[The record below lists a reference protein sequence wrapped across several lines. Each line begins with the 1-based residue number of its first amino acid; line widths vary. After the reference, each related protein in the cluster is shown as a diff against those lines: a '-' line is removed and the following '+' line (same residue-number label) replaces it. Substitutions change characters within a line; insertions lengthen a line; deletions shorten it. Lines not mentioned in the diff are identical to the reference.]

1 VYKFLYE
8 FIGQAAFFTTGEV
21 IGQLPW
27 VFTVLRSRR
36 DKSRISLSIFVMPP
50 KIYIDGQAGTTA
62 LRIRDW
68 LTGRTDLEVI
78 TLPEELRKDSAA
90 RKKALKD
97 ASIVLLCLPDDAAKE
112 AVTWLSDSPVRILD
126 ASTAHRVADDWVYG
140 LPELISGQR
149 ERITKAQRVANP
161 GCYASAVILLARPLV
176 DAGLIVPDTPLAI
189 HALSGYSGGGRSL
202 IERWEDPKRKLI
214 NLPHEA
220 PYSIG
225 KLHKHIPEIMR
236 YGGLSAEP
244 QFLPNVGPFRSG
256 MRVQIMIPAKALPKR
271 GAGKLIWEILAGR
284 YDNEMFVRVEE
295 LTDAAEIDEFTFDPQ
310 AHNDTNLISLRVLP
324 HQSGHILLVA
334 RLDNL
339 GKGAAGVAI
348 QNLNLMLGVPEETGL
363 PR

>member
-1 VYKFLYE
+1 
-8 FIGQAAFFTTGEV
+8 
-21 IGQLPW
+21 
-27 VFTVLRSRR
+27 
-36 DKSRISLSIFVMPP
+36 MPP
-50 KIYIDGQAGTTA
+50 KMYIDGQAGTTA

-68 LTGRTDLEVI
+68 LTGRKDIEVV
-78 TLPEELRKDSAA
+78 TLPEELRKDPAA
-90 RKKALKD
+90 RKKALMD
-97 ASIVLLCLPDDAAKE
+97 ANIVLLCLPDDVAKE
-112 AVTWLSDSPVRILD
+112 AAAWLADSPVRILD
-126 ASTAHRVADDWVYG
+126 ASTAHRIADDWVYG

-149 ERITKAQRVANP
+149 ERIAKAQRVANP
-161 GCYASAVILLARPLV
+161 GCYASAVILLTRPLV

-202 IERWEDPKRKLI
+202 IERWEDPKGDLI

-220 PYSIG
+220 PYNIS

-244 QFLPNVGPFRSG
+244 QFLPNVGPFRTG

-271 GAGKLIWEILAGR
+271 GAGKLIWEILAAR
-284 YDNEMFVRVEE
+284 YEKEVFVRVEA
-295 LTDAAEIDEFTFDPQ
+295 LTDAANTDEFTFDPQ
-310 AHNDTNLISLRVLP
+310 AHNDTNLISLCVLP

-363 PR
+363 PQ